1 MTALTEVQLQN
12 NVIDLVKI
20 YGGHWYHAYDSR
32 KSAPGWP
39 DLVIL
44 FPGQVLVR
52 ELKSA
57 KGKVT
62 RAQRDWLDGLAR
74 AGVDAGVWR
83 PVDLREGRIPAEL
96 REARRMG
103 QLRLKLETLNA

>member
-20 YGGHWYHAYDSR
+20 YGGRSFHVYDSR
-32 KSAPGWP
+32 RSAAGWP
-39 DLVIL
+39 DLVIR
-44 FPGQVLVR
+44 FPGYILFR
-52 ELKSA
+52 ELKTA
-57 KGKVT
+57 KGRVS
-62 RAQRDWLDGLAR
+62 RDQQWWLDSLRSAGL
-74 AGVDAGVWR
+74 DAGVWR

-103 QLRLKLETLNA
+103 QLRLRLENAV